1 MAPRRPLRL
10 SRELLQNGTQ
20 EQNTLDITLQTKL
33 KVICQFHMHKST
45 VCSKMINGRICMTTN
60 VLQFLNLYLYF
71 LVDIN

>member
-33 KVICQFHMHKST
+33 KVICQFHMHKTT
-45 VCSKMINGRICMTTN
+45 VCLKMINGKDLYGHKCTPVS
-60 VLQFLNLYLYF
+60 VLVFPC
-71 LVDIN
+71 